1 MRVTKQ
7 RRTRSKVVA
16 ALLLPAIIFMWIVG
30 WAFYW
35 IGHQK
40 ETKYSTQQVPKR
52 DNVTFTVAND
62 LQEEPVE
69 VSA

>member
-7 RRTRSKVVA
+7 KQRRNRAVI
-16 ALLLPAIIFMWIVG
+16 ALLLPAILLMWIVG

-40 ETKYSTQQVPKR
+40 EGRPLAKPVPKR
-52 DNVTFTVAND
+52 NSVTLTVATA
-62 LQEEPVE
+62 LEEEPI
-69 VSA
+69 VSS